1 MQLLQLS
8 CSTSSKKYKCYSC
21 HSQQCK
27 CGDNQNM
34 LTQEF
39 LDYIAILSVALSVVN
54 YRENLD
60 QSTNDDLMRVIDE
73 KTTTLLNG
81 LKKDLQKQ
89 NEMLEILLERTKNDD

>member
-1 MQLLQLS
+1 
-8 CSTSSKKYKCYSC
+8 
-21 HSQQCK
+21 
-27 CGDNQNM
+27 M